1 MADLSKPGDA
11 APAPSGLWSAI
22 KKVFSRLLD
31 WFAIQPLAVR
41 LTLLA
46 LAALIPA
53 TALYSFTLRHKQAAL
68 AAEVKAMVVAGKS
81 GEGMWTF
88 NDKLPVVFGTG
99 SVLGF
104 LDASPVER
112 ITVVYEPLL
121 WNASERIFLIESKG
135 RQYAYYPSDMESKI
149 VADKAVSAAWGS
161 KLVFIPR
168 AELQSSA
175 ADLFARLDQRFA
187 DARPR
192 SEKDSWRAGVSGAL
206 SVALTLGVLAFLVV
220 QLKAQ
225 YKSLKFIEPDQVKG
239 SIDDL
244 VGMDDIKAEVAQI
257 KDQYQRRAEYAEYG
271 ISKPFNVMFSGP
283 AGTGKTKLASY
294 LAKEL
299 HLPILFHSAANLET
313 GFVSGGSNTLGRI
326 MTMARR
332 RRHCIVFLDEAQ
344 DLFMKRGGR
353 RKFDDDTANTLL
365 SVLDGVRSK
374 NEAEIIWIV
383 ASNFNSE
390 TMEMDEAMLRRF
402 QMKVDFRM
410 PNGEERLAIIG
421 HYLRQRAD
429 KVLPNLDLHHVVD
442 VTEGRSPADLE
453 TIVNQAGISAVQ
465 TGSMID
471 ADTLMQAAERV
482 LVGNVNL
489 HTTQDRERDRYVI
502 AVHEWG
508 HFLVDLAHERQLPN
522 SNWAQILANMK
533 TIKISLKANARTNA
547 LGFVFH
553 KQGVNL
559 LKTKSDIEHDVR
571 VLLGGMANE
580 ELFFGEEGTTNGA
593 HNDITRVTQLL
604 HHAVGEMGMYRKTRL
619 NFGSLAKDRSGGG
632 RELDEDTRSLM
643 LRACRR
649 LGHRTAK
656 VPAGPETFPALA
668 GCAQFGVDDVDADV
682 GVEQDHGVISA
693 RIWSLGCS
701 RVHTIVAM
709 FIAQSDSPSI
719 SAYSPAVAILGLV
732 LWQWSAM
739 APTMIWS
746 NWLACTPIAAKP
758 VGRPKRAFMSSI
770 ASGMS
775 LPDVK
780 PMAWAMRCRRCSF

>member
-1 MADLSKPGDA
+1 MADPSKPGDA
-11 APAPSGLWSAI
+11 APIPSGLWFAI
-22 KKVFSRLLD
+22 KKVFRWLLD
-31 WFAIQPLAVR
+31 WFAIQRLAIRLTVLAV
-41 LTLLA
+41 A
-46 LAALIPA
+46 VLIPA
-53 TALYSFTLRHKQAAL
+53 TGVYSFVLLHQQASL
-68 AAEVKAMVVAGKS
+68 AAEVKAMVVAGRS

-104 LDASPVER
+104 LDANPVER
-112 ITVVYEPLL
+112 ITVVYEPLS
-121 WNASERIFLIESKG
+121 WSASARIFLIESLG

-149 VADKAVSAAWGS
+149 LADKAVNAPWGG

-175 ADLFARLDQRFA
+175 LNLFARLDQRFA
-187 DARPR
+187 DARPQ

-206 SVALTLGVLAFLVV
+206 SVALTLGVLAFLYV

-225 YKSLKFIEPDQVKG
+225 YKSLKFIEPDQVNG

-257 KDQYQRRAEYAEYG
+257 KDQYLRRTEYAEYG

-374 NEAEIIWIV
+374 NETEIIWIV

-410 PNGEERLAIIG
+410 PNRDERLAIID
-421 HYLRQRAD
+421 HYLGQRAD
-429 KVLPNLDLHHVVD
+429 KVLPDLDLRHLVD
-442 VTEGRSPADLE
+442 ITEGRSPADLE
-453 TIVNQAGISAVQ
+453 TIVNQSGINAVQ
-465 TGSMID
+465 VGEMIS

-482 LVGNVNL
+482 LVGNVNT
-489 HTTQDRERDRYVI
+489 HTTEERERDRRII

-508 HFLVDLAHERQLPN
+508 HFLVDLEHERRLTQD
-522 SNWAQILANMK
+522 NWAQILADMK
-533 TIKISLKANARTNA
+533 TVKISLKANARTNA
-547 LGFVFH
+547 LGFVIH
-553 KQGVNL
+553 KQGANL
-559 LKTKSDIEHDVR
+559 LKSKSDLEHDVR

-580 ELFFGEEGTTNGA
+580 ELFFGEDGTTNGA

-604 HHAVGEMGMYRKTRL
+604 YHAVGEMGMYRKTRL
-619 NFGSLAKDRSGGG
+619 NFGSLTKGRSDGG
-632 RELDEDTRSLM
+632 RELDAQTRSRM
-643 LRACRR
+643 
-649 LGHRTAK
+649 
-656 VPAGPETFPALA
+656 E
-668 GCAQFGVDDVDADV
+668 
-682 GVEQDHGVISA
+682 
-693 RIWSLGCS
+693 
-701 RVHTIVAM
+701 
-709 FIAQSDSPSI
+709 AQSERL
-719 SAYSPAVAILGLV
+719 YSETRAVLMPLKALTEHLVSRLLHAGEMGLV
-732 LWQWSAM
+732 EALSE
-739 APTMIWS
+739 I
-746 NWLACTPIAAKP
+746 
-758 VGRPKRAFMSSI
+758 R
-770 ASGMS
+770 
-775 LPDVK
+775 
-780 PMAWAMRCRRCSF
+780 SFEALQAG